1 MVALS
6 ERGVPS
12 YNVLSDVAYDHIV
25 IDETVCR
32 AICGVNADIFYFNT
46 LIQRCEE
53 SRQSLVRILDVC
65 DFSEIVCDIN
75 LRKGSFDRQSLS
87 LCMEKATIVK
97 ISDEESHYLY
107 ELNLLDKT
115 ETDFPRAV
123 AAHYPNL
130 KLVVYTLGKNGS
142 VVLDVASGTLYASG
156 KPTDVEVVS
165 TVGAGDCFCA
175 TFVATYLNGG
185 SIPAAI
191 QAATER
197 SSIVVSHRE
206 AVPFNV

>member
-1 MVALS
+1 
-6 ERGVPS
+6 
-12 YNVLSDVAYDHIV
+12 
-25 IDETVCR
+25 
-32 AICGVNADIFYFNT
+32 
-46 LIQRCEE
+46 
-53 SRQSLVRILDVC
+53 
-65 DFSEIVCDIN
+65 
-75 LRKGSFDRQSLS
+75 
-87 LCMEKATIVK
+87 MEKATIVK

-185 SIPAAI
+185 SIPLLSKPPPNAA
-191 QAATER
+191 A
-197 SSIVVSHRE
+197 SSSLTAKLFHLM
-206 AVPFNV
+206 FNV